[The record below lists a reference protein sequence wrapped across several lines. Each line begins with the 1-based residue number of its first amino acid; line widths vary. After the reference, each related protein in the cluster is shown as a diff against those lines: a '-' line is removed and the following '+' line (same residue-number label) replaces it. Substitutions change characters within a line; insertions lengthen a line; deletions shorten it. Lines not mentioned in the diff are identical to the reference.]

1 MLDKLKKHCCK
12 KNGQNVLY
20 QLPQIAEAAIIGVPD
35 ERWGETGI
43 AFISLKEGESL
54 EEKEIIQHCI
64 NNLAKFKVPKSVE
77 FIDALPR
84 NATGKVLKRN
94 LREDLV
100 GTDAPAIS

>member
-1 MLDKLKKHCCK
+1 MYISGGE
-12 KNGQNVLY
+12 NVYPAEVENVLY
-20 QLPQIAEAAIIGVPD
+20 QLPQIAEAAILGVPD
-35 ERWGETGI
+35 ERWGETGV
-43 AFISLKEGESL
+43 AFISLKTDQSL

-64 NNLAKFKVPKSVE
+64 NNLAKFKVPSSVK

-94 LREDLV
+94 LREDLL

>member
-1 MLDKLKKHCCK
+1 MYIS
-12 KNGQNVLY
+12 GGENVYPAEVENVIY
-20 QLPQIAEAAIIGVPD
+20 QLPQIAEAAILGVPD
-35 ERWGETGI
+35 ERWGETGV
-43 AFISLKEGESL
+43 AFISLKTDQSL

-64 NNLAKFKVPKSVE
+64 NNLAKFKVPSSVT

-94 LREDLV
+94 LREDLL

>member
-1 MLDKLKKHCCK
+1 MLF
-12 KNGQNVLY
+12 
-20 QLPQIAEAAIIGVPD
+20 
-35 ERWGETGI
+35 R
-43 AFISLKEGESL
+43 S
-54 EEKEIIQHCI
+54 
-64 NNLAKFKVPKSVE
+64 KVPKSVE